1 MEGLIAGSHNISDR
15 LLSREMLADGRWL
28 EAQKAMVAMVPALSL
43 GRWS

>member
-15 LLSREMLADGRWL
+15 LLSREMLAGRRWL
-28 EAQKAMVAMVPALSL
+28 EAQKAMVAMVPALSF